1 MLVLKI
7 SRLSN
12 KKYELK
18 QIECIFPKSVLN
30 GLIINKLAEIIK
42 FQDIIK
48 TNYKLNINW
57 YKIYYN
63 YYKYYNY
70 YIIINY
76 NLKCRKFMIYSF
88 IIKIW

>member
-48 TNYKLNINW
+48 TNYKLNIN
-57 YKIYYN
+57 
-63 YYKYYNY
+63 
-70 YIIINY
+70 
-76 NLKCRKFMIYSF
+76 
-88 IIKIW
+88 